1 MEEEATMACSI
12 FSSNANSDEFEIRPI
27 RRDEVHAA
35 AKLHFEFFG
44 GEDVA
49 RRSFLK
55 LGFDF
60 LEDVFYRL
68 NLDNPYF
75 YPLGGIWRGQLI
87 GLEVFT
93 TDRPRMIKTL
103 LKKHGGEVA
112 W

>member
-1 MEEEATMACSI
+1 MWKKGAMRSSI
-12 FSSNANSDEFEIRPI
+12 LSSIAMPGEFEIRPL
-27 RRDEVHAA
+27 RLDEVHAA

-75 YPLGGIWRGQLI
+75 YPLGGFWRGQLI

-103 LKKHGGEVA
+103 L
-112 W
+112 